1 MPFHGSGIVQRLV
14 AQIGET
20 ALYISSLLADEY
32 AEIHIVSP
40 TDPEEGIKLC

>member
-20 ALYISSLLADEY
+20 ALYISSLLAAEY
-32 AEIHIVSP
+32 AEIHSVSP